1 MAKPDSGY
9 PYRRLDGKVAFITGG
24 GRGVGRAAAIH
35 LARMGADIAIVDIDL
50 ASART
55 VGEEI
60 DFDTSIEEVK
70 SLGRRCIGIEGNVMD
85 EAVVKQAVKATFD
98 EFGRIDILI
107 NNAGGV
113 IGGGLASQITVDQ
126 WKDDFQLNVHS
137 AFMCCREIIPHMKE
151 RGSGKV
157 INISSTSG
165 VRPMNVGLA
174 GYSASKAAMH
184 AMTRSLALETAH
196 LDITVNTIA
205 LGDVDTYMFRW
216 GAKDIMKE
224 IMRDVPKR
232 RLGTLEECCGTI
244 EFLAT
249 DASGYV
255 TGQTIVMDGGWVEL
269 NPNFGGGTFLEEKS
283 I

>member
-60 DFDTSIEEVK
+60 DFDSSVEEVK
-70 SLGRRCIGIEGNVMD
+70 SLGRRAIGIEGNVMD
-85 EAVVKQAVKATFD
+85 EAVVKKAVKATLD
-98 EFGRIDILI
+98 ELGRIDILI

-113 IGGGLASQITVDQ
+113 IGGGLASEITVDQ

-137 AFMCCREIIPHMKE
+137 AFMCCREIVPHMKE
-151 RGSGKV
+151 RRSGKV
-157 INISSTSG
+157 INVSSTSG

-174 GYSASKAAMH
+174 AYSASKAAMH
-184 AMTRSLALETAH
+184 ALSRSLALETAR
-196 LDITVNTIA
+196 LGITVNTLV

-216 GAKDIMKE
+216 GAAKIMNE
-224 IMRDVPKR
+224 IMRDVPMA
-232 RLGTLEECCGTI
+232 RLGSLDECSGAI

-249 DASGYV
+249 DQSGFI
-255 TGQTIVMDGGWVEL
+255 TGQAIVMDGGWVEL